1 MYLKIT
7 SRCNMSCAHCGMN
20 CTSIGKDMTPRVYKK
35 AIQFASNFTDSITLG
50 GGEPTLHKNFWEIL
64 GLSIG
69 SAENVWL
76 ATNGSITEIA
86 LKLANMA
93 RKGIIS
99 CALSQDDY
107 HDPIDPRVIQAFTKS
122 KNQSSYYEN
131 NTYCSN
137 DCREIRNVTGNEIKA
152 GRCED
157 GEEGCVCESLT
168 IEPDGRIR
176 ACGCPDAPY
185 FGDIFHS
192 TIPED
197 WDSYTCHKKQ
207 KIYGEIA

>member
-1 MYLKIT
+1 
-7 SRCNMSCAHCGMN
+7 MN

-35 AIQFASNFTDSITLG
+35 AIEFASDFADSITLG

-76 ATNGSITEIA
+76 ATNGSITNTA

-93 RKGIIS
+93 MKGVIG
-99 CALSQDDY
+99 CALSQDIY
-107 HDPIDPRVIQAFTKS
+107 HDPIDPRVVQAFTKY
-122 KNQSSYYEN
+122 KNQYE
-131 NTYCSN
+131 N
-137 DCREIRNVTGNEIKA
+137 DCRDIRNVTGKEIKA
-152 GRCED
+152 GRCEEGED
-157 GEEGCVCESLT
+157 GCICESLT
-168 IEPDGRIR
+168 IEPDGKIR

-192 TIPED
+192 TIPEN
-197 WDSYTCHKKQ
+197 WDMYACHKKQ
-207 KIYGEIA
+207 EIEEMA

>member
-1 MYLKIT
+1 MYLKLT
-7 SRCNMSCAHCGMN
+7 NRCNMSCEHCGMN

-35 AIQFASNFTDSITLG
+35 AIEFASDFADSITLG

-76 ATNGSITEIA
+76 ATNGSITNTA

-93 RKGIIS
+93 MKGVIG
-99 CALSQDDY
+99 CALSQDIY
-107 HDPIDPRVIQAFTKS
+107 HDPIDPRVVQAFTKY
-122 KNQSSYYEN
+122 KNQYE
-131 NTYCSN
+131 N
-137 DCREIRNVTGNEIKA
+137 DCRDIRNVTGKEIKA
-152 GRCED
+152 GRCEEGED
-157 GEEGCVCESLT
+157 GCICESLT
-168 IEPDGRIR
+168 IEPDGKIR

-192 TIPED
+192 TIPEN
-197 WDSYTCHKKQ
+197 WDMYACHKKQ
-207 KIYGEIA
+207 EIEEMA